1 MKEKLNWNI
10 LILFAL
16 VSIFYIGCKTKEEIT
31 FKDQVKEALN
41 HFYAGNRLEQSG
53 DLDEAKEEYLQSI
66 AISPRPVTYYRLAQ
80 IFIAQDDL
88 QEAEKYLD
96 KAIRLSPSFR
106 AAIQR
111 RMQLDIMQGKTI
123 ETAQA
128 IDPTQPENAVIPQDL
143 EVEPIPQI
151 SDDPDGTDISLE
163 EEQEDEQKGVTPP
176 IQDEKPINNNIEP
189 TSTIGEDV
197 DKNQEDEKE
206 KVEESIS
213 TKPSETDTL
222 NQADQAKYEAA
233 KKAMAAGQWQNVI
246 KLSQEIL
253 KENPKQP
260 VVHYNLG
267 YAYIQLKQYEK
278 AEQAFQKATDLNPK
292 FADAYN
298 DRGVVLEYLGRGADA
313 MESYERAIKVGE
325 HSDAFFNL
333 AHIKEKIGEYKEAI
347 QLYQKYLEHS
357 QQGAFAEHAKK
368 RIEKLRRLAY

>member
-1 MKEKLNWNI
+1 MKENLNWNI
-10 LILFAL
+10 LILFGL
-16 VSIFYIGCKTKEEIT
+16 ISIFHIGCKTEEEIT

-41 HFYAGNRLEQSG
+41 HFYTGDRLEQSG
-53 DLDEAKEEYLQSI
+53 DLDEAKREYLQSI
-66 AISPRPVTYYRLAQ
+66 AISPRPITYYRLAQ
-80 IFIAQDDL
+80 ILIAQDNL

-111 RMQLDIMQGKTI
+111 RMQLDIMQGETV

-151 SDDPDGTDISLE
+151 SDEPDETEMLLDQDQK
-163 EEQEDEQKGVTPP
+163 EQQIEVTP
-176 IQDEKPINNNIEP
+176 IQDEKPVNNKIEP
-189 TSTIGEDV
+189 SSTIGKDV
-197 DKNQEDEKE
+197 EQIQEVEEE
-206 KVEESIS
+206 KVEESVS
-213 TKPSETDTL
+213 TPSANAESL
-222 NQADQAKYEAA
+222 NQIDQAKYEAA
-233 KKAMAAGQWQNVI
+233 KKAMEAGQWQNVI

-253 KENPKQP
+253 NENPKQP

-267 YAYIQLKQYEK
+267 YAYIQLKQFEK
-278 AEQAFQKATDLNPK
+278 AEQAFRKATDLDPD

-313 MESYERAIKVGE
+313 MESYEKAIEVGE
-325 HSDAFFNL
+325 HNDAFFNL
-333 AHIKEKIGEYKEAI
+333 AHMKEKIGEYKEAI

-357 QQGAFAEHAKK
+357 QQGAFAQHAKK
-368 RIEKLRRLAY
+368 RIERLRRLAY